1 MSRNSRIILAKNIR
15 LDKGYKN
22 IINYD
27 ENNMLN
33 LIESNKVSESFNYSF
48 IKIGENKIS
57 VGIPYGLCLKA
68 NYIAMQNP
76 SYENK
81 WFFAFIDKV
90 EYSSEK
96 STIIHY
102 TIDELSTW
110 HDYYTISDCFV
121 VREHVND
128 DEFGLHT
135 IPENLEYGDYI
146 YNQEIT
152 TDFGTKENSLICFA
166 ISDDSVISTQGQ
178 PVSRSY
184 GGIFSGLWY
193 IIMKDNQS
201 AVNFIKKVDSLA
213 KADAIVSVF
222 MIPSE
227 LGGLQISWGSEGSEE
242 DNTLIEY
249 GWLWNNTNPVS
260 LDVEDISMNL
270 TLDSYV
276 PKNKKVLAYPY
287 NALMVSN
294 NNGQNH
300 IYRYEDFNDKNDI
313 KFDIRGS
320 VTPGCSIKCIPLNYK
335 NVSRNYE
342 YSIPCGKFPICSW
355 NTDTYI
361 NWITQNGVNVGLGVA
376 SQVIGLGAS
385 LITGNVLGG
394 IGTGIG
400 IAQSLGQVRAQSMI
414 PDQAR
419 GNINSGDINYTLD
432 RNNFSF
438 YKVSIKREYAKIIDD
453 YFTRQG
459 YKVNTIK
466 TPNITGRRYWNYV
479 QIGNEE
485 NIGYS
490 TSDKIPVPK
499 NSMDIINSIFRQG
512 TTIWH
517 NHNNI
522 GNFSLDNSI
531 I

>member
-1 MSRNSRIILAKNIR
+1 MNRNSKIILAKNIR

-22 IINYD
+22 ILSYNED
-27 ENNMLN
+27 AMLS
-33 LIESNKVSESFNYSF
+33 LVESNKVSEASNYSF
-48 IKIGENKIS
+48 IKIGDNRIS
-57 VGIPYGLCLKA
+57 VGIPYNVCLQA
-68 NYIAMQNP
+68 NYMAIQNP
-76 SYENK
+76 HYSNK
-81 WFFAFIDKV
+81 WFFAFIDSI

-96 STIIHY
+96 STIINY
-102 TIDELSTW
+102 TVDELSTW
-110 HDYYTISDCFV
+110 HDYYTPSNCFV

-128 DEFGLHT
+128 DTFGLHT
-135 IPENLEYGDYI
+135 VPENLEYGDYI
-146 YNQEIT
+146 YNEEIT
-152 TDFGTKENSLICFA
+152 TTFGDRENSLICFA
-166 ISDDSVISTQGQ
+166 ISDDSIISKQGQ
-178 PVSRSY
+178 PVKRSY

-193 IIMKDNQS
+193 ILMKNNES

-213 KADAIVSVF
+213 KADAIVAVF
-222 MIPSE
+222 MVPSDI
-227 LGGLQISWGSEGSEE
+227 GGLQISWGSEGSVEE
-242 DNTLIEY
+242 DNLIEF
-249 GWLWNNTNPVS
+249 GWLWNSTNPVS
-260 LDVEDISMNL
+260 FDNVDLSMNNN
-270 TLDSYV
+270 LDGYV
-276 PKNKKVLAYPY
+276 PKNNKVFTHPY

-300 IYRYEDFNDKNDI
+300 IYKYEDFSNKNDI
-313 KFDIRGS
+313 TFGIDGS
-320 VTPGCSIKCIPLNYK
+320 TTPGCSIKCYPLNYK
-335 NVSRNYE
+335 NIAKNFE
-342 YSIPCGKFPICSW
+342 FSIACGKFPICSW
-355 NTDTYI
+355 VTDVYT
-361 NWITQNGVNVGLGVA
+361 NWITQNGVNVGLGIA
-376 SQVIGLGAS
+376 SQVVGLGAS
-385 LITGNVLGG
+385 ILTGNVLGG

-400 IAQSLGQVRAQSMI
+400 IAQSLGQVKAQSMI

-419 GNINSGDINYTLD
+419 GNTNSGDINYTLD

-453 YFTRQG
+453 YFSRQG

-466 TPNITGRRYWNYV
+466 TPNFTGRTYWNFI

-499 NSMDIINSIFRQG
+499 NSMDKINDVFRQG

-531 I
+531 